1 MNNLHHLSQN
11 TTLNSTDLIGLIS
24 GNMAG
29 AGAYGHRA
37 KVWSFKDYMYGG
49 EMVEGGLSMK
59 QGSQAPRL
67 GEWTKLFIKGKGFFT
82 VWDPKQQKTMYT
94 RLGDF
99 HIDGSGDM
107 VSKDGYQV
115 LGAPLEGSYTQ
126 LRRQGQYTDLNTQA
140 NGFDDITEGN
150 PFRKAPNGAPQQLN
164 PAGRAVG
171 NIQAINIALD
181 PRNGKY
187 LGLYDEIK
195 VAEDG
200 VVYGKDGNNLVSLY
214 KIQLANFNNPEGLTD
229 LKDGI
234 YFEAN
239 SNSGMPT
246 LASTG
251 AVIISEALEK
261 SNVNMKVEAHYL
273 TEAQRSYQFATQAQK
288 LADKITG
295 TAIELIQ

>member
-29 AGAYGHRA
+29 AATYGHRA
-37 KVWSFKDYMYGG
+37 KTWSFRDYVYGG
-49 EMVEGGLSMK
+49 EVVEGGLNMK
-59 QGSQAPRL
+59 QGAQAPRL

-82 VWDPKQQKTMYT
+82 VWDSQKQKTRYT

-99 HIDGSGDM
+99 HIDGEGNM
-107 VSKDGYQV
+107 VTKEGFN
-115 LGAPLEGSYTQ
+115 LMGTPLEGSYTR
-126 LRRQGQYTDLNTQA
+126 LRRQDQYTDLNFNP
-140 NGFDDITEGN
+140 NGFEDITEGN
-150 PFRKAPNGAPQQLN
+150 VFRKGPNGAPQQLN
-164 PAGRAVG
+164 PAGRPIG
-171 NIQAINIALD
+171 NTQPINIALD

-229 LKDGI
+229 VKDGI

-239 SNSGMPT
+239 SSSGMPT

-251 AVIISEALEK
+251 ATIIAEALEK
-261 SNVNMKVEAHYL
+261 SNVNMKTEAHYL
-273 TEAQRSYQFATQAQK
+273 TEAQRYYQFSTQSQK

-295 TAIELIQ
+295 TAIELLQ